1 MTERMK
7 RKLPFMRKI
16 NKGMKGVILG
26 GACMAVLGLGTG
38 KCIHAGEKADEL
50 KICDG
55 IYMEDVSLGGLTEEE
70 AMEKV
75 DGFVEEKKDTQ
86 VNLLVGEEVVETTL
100 GELGCEGEESDFL
113 DEAMSYGKSGN
124 LIACYKQ
131 MKDAKEEPVRYEMM
145 FSVDEET
152 ISDFVQEEC
161 KEFITEPVNA
171 TLTRENGE
179 FIVTEGVNGQ
189 TLDTNATAEAILEAV
204 SNGEFGDEINIE
216 AVVEEEE
223 PEYTSESLEKCRDV
237 IGSYTTNAGGTGG
250 NRVMNI
256 INAANLINGS
266 IVYPGETFSVCDHL
280 VPFTEENGY
289 YPAGA
294 YQQGKVV
301 QELGGG
307 VCQVST
313 TLYNALLEAEI
324 EIVERSPHSMV
335 VGYVPLSQ
343 DAAIAEGSKDLKFRN
358 NTEVPLYIEGYVSGG
373 YIYFNVYGE
382 ETRPADRK
390 VEYVSETLETVAP
403 GADVVTQD
411 KTKPKGYEEV
421 TQSAHTGYKACLWK
435 VVYENGVEVSR
446 EKENYSIYNS
456 SPRYV
461 IKGTGAPE
469 KPEESEKP
477 EATKEPEKTEKPE
490 ATRKP
495 EKPEKTEK
503 PENTPKPTPEPTPE
517 PAPVPTEE
525 PEPTEAPVETEEPV
539 EPDVEAVG

>member
-1 MTERMK
+1 MR
-7 RKLPFMRKI
+7 RIPFMQHI
-16 NKGMKGVILG
+16 NRGIAKVILG
-26 GACMAVLGLGTG
+26 GACTAVLSLA
-38 KCIHAGEKADEL
+38 AGSCVYAEEKQDAL
-50 KICDG
+50 KICEG
-55 IYMEDVSLGGLTEEE
+55 IYVEDVSLGGLTEEE
-70 AMEKV
+70 AIEKV
-75 DGFVEEKKDTQ
+75 DGFVQEKKDAR
-86 VNLLVGEEVVETTL
+86 VNLLVGEDVVETTL

-113 DEAMSYGKSGN
+113 TEAMSYGKSGN

-131 MKDAKEEPVRYEMM
+131 MKDAQEEPVRFDMQ
-145 FSVDEET
+145 FSVDQET

-161 KEFITEPVNA
+161 KDFVTEPVNA
-171 TLTRENGE
+171 TITRENGE
-179 FIVTEGVNGQ
+179 FIVTESVNGQ
-189 TLDTNATAEAILEAV
+189 TVDTKATAEAILEAV
-204 SNGEFGDEINIE
+204 SNGEFDEELNIE
-216 AVVEEEE
+216 AVIEEEE
-223 PEYTSESLEKCRDV
+223 PEYTSENFAKCKDV
-237 IGSYTTNAGGTGG
+237 IGSFSTDAGGTGG

-266 IVYPGETFSVCDHL
+266 VVYPGETFSVCDHL
-280 VPFTEENGY
+280 VPFSEENGY

-313 TLYNALLEAEI
+313 TLYNALLKAEV

-382 ETRPADRK
+382 ETRPENRK

-403 GADVVTQD
+403 GADVVTPD

-421 TQSAHTGYKACLWK
+421 TQSSHTGYKACLWK
-435 VVYENGVEVSR
+435 VVYEDGVEVSR
-446 EKENYSIYNS
+446 EKENYSVYNA

-461 IKGTGAPE
+461 IKGTGPAE

-477 EATKEPEKTEKPE
+477 EASEEPQKT
-490 ATRKP
+490 
-495 EKPEKTEK
+495 EKPEKTEEPEESEK
-503 PENTPKPTPEPTPE
+503 PQNTPKPTPKPDPTPE
-517 PAPVPTEE
+517 PVPEPTQE
-525 PEPTEAPVETEEPV
+525 PEPTETPVETEEPV
-539 EPDVEAVG
+539 DPDVEAVG